1 MKESLCT
8 VIYECHVHRF
18 LMPTFKLTLFHLI
31 MSYAQEPAEAAG
43 KEKVNSAEK
52 ESPICF
58 VLIVLDTCIWPSS
71 SSPPPPS
78 PTFFSFFLF
87 FFLRWLCAPPSD
99 PAFLKTDGAPKK
111 QCKVID
117 TCRNWVT
124 FGPVSVCKLRCR

>member
-58 VLIVLDTCIWPSS
+58 VLIVLDTCIWPSLPLP
-71 SSPPPPS
+71 SPPPPLLL
-78 PTFFSFFLF
+78 FLSHSS
-87 FFLRWLCAPPSD
+87 L
-99 PAFLKTDGAPKK
+99 
-111 QCKVID
+111 
-117 TCRNWVT
+117 TCEAT
-124 FGPVSVCKLRCR
+124 AELLSGHFAD